1 MNYQNITLS
10 IPKEV
15 LRRAKHIAIER
26 GTSLSGLLT
35 HMLEELTEKE
45 DKYRKAREYHL
56 PMLDMFDLGTKGKI
70 TWSRSD
76 LHRSSVAPRHWVA
89 R

>member
-1 MNYQNITLS
+1 MEYQNVTLA
-10 IPKEV
+10 IPKEI

-35 HMLEELTEKE
+35 QLLEELTRRE
-45 DKYRKAREYHL
+45 DAYQKAKEYHL
-56 PMLDMFDLGTKGKI
+56 ALLDKLDLATEGKI

-76 LHRSSVAPRHWVA
+76 LHER
-89 R
+89 